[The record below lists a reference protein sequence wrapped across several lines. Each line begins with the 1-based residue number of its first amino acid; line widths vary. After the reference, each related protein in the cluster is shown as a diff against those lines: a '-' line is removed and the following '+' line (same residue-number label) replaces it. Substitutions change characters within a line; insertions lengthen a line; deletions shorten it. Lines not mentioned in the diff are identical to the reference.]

1 MPKHLIMTPK
11 ILEMLRSRDKETQT
25 LGLVLMG
32 YDPITRQCYE
42 VLDRFLSQYKII
54 TTFSSDKTTKIV
66 PPEDINIYL
75 LHCKDEKE
83 ETKQTTKTSV

>member
-11 ILEMLRSRDKETQT
+11 ILEMLRSGDKETQI

-32 YDPITRQCYE
+32 YDPINRYCYE
-42 VLDRFLSQYKII
+42 VLDRFLRQYKIM
-54 TTFSSDKTTKIV
+54 TTFASDKVTKII
-66 PPEDINIYL
+66 PPEHINLHL
-75 LHCKDEKE
+75 LNYIDEKE